1 MMKRLFAISLTIAAV
16 GLTACA
22 TPTPYG
28 PATLQ
33 KGAGFSEQRIE
44 AGRYRVTFAG
54 NGEPSRIHDLA
65 LRRAAEL
72 TLQDGY
78 DWFRVAGASG
88 AVNRGGGP
96 TLSIGA
102 GTGSG
107 GYGYYGGSGVSLG
120 LGTSFNLGPPQGTAS
135 FEILMQHG
143 SRPDQPDAYDARD
156 VLRNI
161 RV

>member
-1 MMKRLFAISLTIAAV
+1 MMKRLFTMSLTIAA
-16 GLTACA
+16 LTLSACA
-22 TPTPYG
+22 TPTAYG
-28 PATLQ
+28 PAALQ

-54 NGEPSRIHDLA
+54 NGDPARIHDLA

-78 DWFRVAGASG
+78 DWFRVAGGSG
-88 AVNRGGGP
+88 AANRGSGP
-96 TLSIGA
+96 TISL
-102 GTGSG
+102 GTSTGN
-107 GYGYYGGSGVSLG
+107 YGYSSGFGIG
-120 LGTSFNLGPPQGTAS
+120 LGTSFNLGLPQAS
-135 FEILMQHG
+135 ASLEILMQHG
-143 SRPDQPDAYDARD
+143 ARPDQPDAYDARD